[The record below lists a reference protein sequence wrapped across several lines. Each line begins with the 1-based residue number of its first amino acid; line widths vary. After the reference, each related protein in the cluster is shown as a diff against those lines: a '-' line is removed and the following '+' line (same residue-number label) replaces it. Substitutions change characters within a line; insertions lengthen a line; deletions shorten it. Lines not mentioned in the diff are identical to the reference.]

1 MKQKNSRP
9 LPSMKELDT
18 REFWQFSA
26 AKEFRYQQCA
36 QCSEVVWYP
45 RNHCPGCLDGELEWQ
60 LASGLGEVYSY
71 SIVRQSYH
79 PFFRNLVPYVVAWV
93 DLVEGPRLLTNVV
106 ECDVEA
112 VSVGMPVEITWETHE
127 EVSIPLVRKAP
138 AME

>member
-1 MKQKNSRP
+1 
-9 LPSMKELDT
+9 
-18 REFWQFSA
+18 
-26 AKEFRYQQCA
+26 
-36 QCSEVVWYP
+36 
-45 RNHCPGCLDGELEWQ
+45 PGCLDGELEWQ

-93 DLVEGPRLLTNVV
+93 DLAEGPRLLTNVV
-106 ECDVEA
+106 ECEVDA